1 MKIAFIGLGIMGKA
15 MATNLLKHNCE
26 VIVFNRTL
34 AAAKTLEKEGAIIA
48 HNIKES
54 VEDADLVFSMLST
67 PEVVRTL
74 FLSEEGALLH
84 LKKDAIWVDCTTV
97 NPSFSKETHQ
107 RASDLGIR
115 FLEAPVAGTK
125 PHAEN
130 AQLTFF
136 TGGSDQIIDE
146 VEGYLLLMGQ
156 KVLRLGGP
164 GMGSSFKM
172 IVNILLAQSMIIFSE
187 ATLLGEKMGLDRDFL
202 LNTLPNLVVSAPF
215 TKVKSEMIRAN
226 NYNVQFP
233 LEWMLKDL
241 NLATAT
247 AQEIEQPLFMANLA
261 KELFN
266 KANQEGYS
274 RLDFSAIH
282 RYLDHSN

>member
-1 MKIAFIGLGIMGKA
+1 MKIAFVGLGIMGKA
-15 MATNLLKHNCE
+15 MAANLLKNNCD
-26 VIVFNRTL
+26 VIVYNRTL
-34 AAAKTLEKEGAIIA
+34 AIAKTLEKEGAIIA
-48 HNIKES
+48 HNIKEA
-54 VEDADLVFSMLST
+54 VETADLVFSMLST
-67 PEVVRTL
+67 PDVVKVL
-74 FLSEEGALLH
+74 FLSDEGALQYF
-84 LKKDAIWVDCTTV
+84 KKGAIWVDCTTV
-97 NPSFSKETHQ
+97 NPAFSKEAHQ

-136 TGGSDQIIDE
+136 TGGSDVVIDQ
-146 VEGYLLLMGQ
+146 VEPYLLMMGQ
-156 KVLRLGGP
+156 KIIRLGGP

-202 LNTLPNLVVSAPF
+202 LNILPNLVVSAPF
-215 TKVKSEMIRAN
+215 TKVKSEMIRAD
-226 NYNVQFP
+226 NYEVQFP

-241 NLATAT
+241 NLATTT
-247 AQEIEQPLFMANLA
+247 AQEIEQPLYMANMA
-261 KELFN
+261 KELYN
-266 KANQEGYS
+266 KANQEGHS

-282 RYLDHSN
+282 RYLEHAG